1 MLKMMWAL
9 EDSAFAQWM
18 AGAPT
23 VWAYPSILTFHT
35 VGMGIVVGISAVL
48 DLRLLGVGPE
58 VPVGRLKVLFRPLW
72 WGFWLNAVT
81 GVVLFIAHAA
91 EKFTQEV
98 FYVKLTLIALA
109 LFVFVRIQREVFPK
123 DESAPTYPITG
134 KVKALA
140 ILSLILWAGAITAGR
155 LMAYINLS

>member
-1 MLKMMWAL
+1 MLKLMWAL
-9 EDSAFAQWM
+9 EDSAFAQWV

-23 VWAYPSILTFHT
+23 IWAYPSILTFHT
-35 VGMGIVVGISAVL
+35 VGMGIVVGASVVL

-58 VPVGRLKVLFRPLW
+58 VPVARLKVLFRPLW

-91 EKFTQEV
+91 EKYGQTV

-109 LFVFVRIQREVFPK
+109 LVTVVRIRREIFPE
-123 DESAPTYPITG
+123 DESAPTRPITG
-134 KVKALA
+134 KVKLLA
-140 ILSLILWAGAITAGR
+140 VLSLILWAGAITAGR

>member
-9 EDSAFAQWM
+9 EDSGFAQWV

-23 VWAYPSILTFHT
+23 IWAYPSILTFHT

-58 VPVGRLKVLFRPLW
+58 VPVGRLKALFPALW

-98 FYVKLTLIALA
+98 FYVKLSLIALA
-109 LFVFVRIQREVFPK
+109 LYVFIRIQREIFPK
-123 DESAPTYPITG
+123 DASAPTYPITG
-134 KVKALA
+134 KVKRLA

>member
-1 MLKMMWAL
+1 MLKLMWAL
-9 EDSAFAQWM
+9 EDSAFAQWV

-23 VWAYPSILTFHT
+23 IWAYPSILTFHT
-35 VGMGIVVGISAVL
+35 VGMGVVVGASAVL

-58 VPVGRLKVLFRPLW
+58 VPVARLKVLFRPLW

-91 EKFTQEV
+91 EKYGQAV
-98 FYVKLTLIALA
+98 FYVKLALIALA
-109 LFVFVRIQREVFPK
+109 LFTVVRIRREIFPEG
-123 DESAPTYPITG
+123 DTTERPITT
-134 KVKALA
+134 KVKMLA
-140 ILSLILWAGAITAGR
+140 VLSLVLWAGAITAGR

>member
-1 MLKMMWAL
+1 MMKMMWAL
-9 EDSAFAQWM
+9 EDSAFAQWV

-23 VWAYPSILTFHT
+23 IWAYPSILTFHT
-35 VGMGIVVGISAVL
+35 VGMGIVVGACVVM

-58 VPVGRLKVLFRPLW
+58 VPVERLKVLFRPLW
-72 WGFWLNAVT
+72 VGFWLNAAT

-91 EKFTQEV
+91 EKATQEV
-98 FYVKLTLIALA
+98 FYVKLALIALG
-109 LFVFVRIQREVFPK
+109 LYTVVHIRREMFP
-123 DESAPTYPITG
+123 DGEDAARPITPRAR
-134 KVKALA
+134 KLA